1 MDPGLNV
8 LCLCFCLGIYRSCN
22 LRGDSKR
29 EKGSLKAGLGREKIE
44 SNRINICEEEEGGGG
59 SMRRR
64 MDKARVREEEENK
77 QNIRCSEDVMVNP
90 LPCIVI

>member
-1 MDPGLNV
+1 
-8 LCLCFCLGIYRSCN
+8 
-22 LRGDSKR
+22 
-29 EKGSLKAGLGREKIE
+29 
-44 SNRINICEEEEGGGG
+44 
-59 SMRRR
+59 MRRR